1 MENDKK
7 IVCLGS
13 SHTEGGSSA
22 AGISKDFEN
31 SWPGKLQEQ
40 TGYDVL
46 NAGEASYSIDFW
58 PTKLLNI
65 IDYYKPTDL
74 IMEINLPGKL
84 DVEISRD
91 LTEFSPQDDK
101 NYHPL
106 LTRQNVSS
114 KESSGNEYGAKT
126 KNWPNR
132 TSVSNSEAIDYYTIF
147 NKLNKKDVEKYY
159 SGNFPKAVAGAYNE
173 LATGNISEI
182 EKVWVA
188 DKLND
193 IVEAMGNNKKDLELL
208 INYLYFRAVYYANSD
223 QDMANYFQNIN
234 HMKMI
239 CDVNNIKM
247 YCFTMHKKEWLD
259 NQIYKDNYEK
269 LWKDIWLFDDINF
282 RLKGWVKE
290 RFKKEYKDTLCDS
303 IHYYPWVWEIW
314 CKEMLVPWLN
324 TEWEK

>member
-22 AGISKDFEN
+22 ANIPKDFEN

-114 KESSGNEYGAKT
+114 KESSAKT

-147 NKLNKKDVEKYY
+147 NDLKKEDVNNYY
-159 SGNFPKAVAGAYNE
+159 NGNFPKAIGDAYNE

-193 IVEAMGNNKKDLELL
+193 IVEAMGNNKKDLDLL
-208 INYLYFRAVYYANSD
+208 INYLYFRAVYYSGSD
-223 QDMANYFQNIN
+223 QDMSNYFQNIN
-234 HMKMI
+234 NMKMI
-239 CDVNNIKM
+239 CDINNIKM
-247 YCFTMHKKEWLD
+247 HCFTMHSKHWLD
-259 NQIYKDNYEK
+259 NQIYKDNYKK
-269 LWKDIWLFDDINF
+269 LWKDIWLFNDINF
-282 RLKGWVKE
+282 QLKGWVKE

-303 IHYYPWVWEIW
+303 IHYYPWVWETW
-314 CKEMLVPWLN
+314 CKEMLVPWVN
-324 TEWEK
+324 KSKEKR

>member
-1 MENDKK
+1 MENNNIR

-22 AGISKDFEN
+22 AGIPKDFEN

-40 TGYDVL
+40 TGYDIL

-58 PTKLLNI
+58 PTKLLNV
-65 IDYYKPTDL
+65 IDYYKPTHL
-74 IMEINLPGKL
+74 IMEINRPEKL

-91 LTEFSPQDDK
+91 LTEKSPQDAKD
-101 NYHPL
+101 YHPL
-106 LTRQNVSS
+106 LTRQNITS
-114 KESSGNEYGAKT
+114 ATDKT
-126 KNWPNR
+126 NQRYWPFR

-147 NKLNKKDVEKYY
+147 NKLNREDVEEYY
-159 SGNFPKAVAGAYNE
+159 NGNFPKAVGDAYNE
-173 LATGNISEI
+173 LADGVITDI
-182 EKVWVA
+182 EKSWVA
-188 DKLND
+188 DKLNE
-193 IVEAMGNNKKDLELL
+193 IVEGMGGHKKDLDLL
-208 INYLYFRAVYYANSD
+208 INYLYFRAVYYAGSD

-259 NQIYKDNYEK
+259 NQIYKDNYKK
-269 LWKDIWLFDDINF
+269 LWKDIWLFNDINF
-282 RLKGWVKE
+282 RLKGWVQE
-290 RFKKEYKDTLCDS
+290 RFSDKYKDTLCDS

-314 CKEMLVPWLN
+314 CKEMLVPWVN